1 VKKVGSFAFLVLT
14 VAACSP
20 TATDGNGTGGG
31 NNTGT
36 GGSTPTSTGGT
47 LSTGGASSGGIST
60 GGLSATGGNVTTGGA
75 STGGSAAQGGL
86 PSTGGVQSTGGLQS
100 PGGTQSSGG
109 SPTGGSGGVQSTGG
123 KQGGAGNTSTG
134 GSATSGGSGGQGGGV
149 STGGSGGAGTHTVKA
164 SAGCMKQSTQVTI
177 PNSRVGIPTGYN
189 GKDPVPAVIAFHA
202 AGNDNTSIEGAFKS
216 SDLAKKYLMV
226 YPNSTSATTANKT
239 GWNMQADKSRYLEV
253 QAALLS
259 QACVDENRIYA
270 TGHSSGAQFV
280 VQLLC
285 SGDGDFDAIA
295 PVASSV
301 YCQKWK
307 DGPVPA
313 LVIHGVQDEERTKYG
328 LNDGD
333 GKKDLQP
340 YLTSNTCQMTSTP
353 FEPDVSRCTN
363 IKGIDGKAFNA
374 GCVEFSGC
382 AVKTRWC
389 NHNDP
394 QYGTSN
400 HGIPCFGV
408 RAIYDFFES
417 L

>member
-1 VKKVGSFAFLVLT
+1 M
-14 VAACSP
+14 
-20 TATDGNGTGGG
+20 
-31 NNTGT
+31 
-36 GGSTPTSTGGT
+36 
-47 LSTGGASSGGIST
+47 GGASILGGSAGAASGGTS
-60 GGLSATGGNVTTGGA
+60 SGGA
-75 STGGSAAQGGL
+75 STSSGGNASGGGLASNGGSPESGGRTNTGQGGSA
-86 PSTGGVQSTGGLQS
+86 GGVSGGNAS
-100 PGGTQSSGG
+100 SGSASGGNASGG
-109 SPTGGSGGVQSTGG
+109 SASGS
-123 KQGGAGNTSTG
+123 
-134 GSATSGGSGGQGGGV
+134 SASGGSGTR
-149 STGGSGGAGTHTVKA
+149 SVKP
-164 SAGCMKQSTQVTI
+164 SAGCTKQSAQVTI
-177 PNSRVGIPTGYN
+177 PNSRVGLPSGYN
-189 GKDPVPAVIAFHA
+189 GKDPVPVVIAFHA
-202 AGNDNTSIEGAFKS
+202 AGNDNSSIEGTFKS

-226 YPNSTSATTANKT
+226 YPNSTSATTSNKT
-239 GWNMQADKSRYLEV
+239 GWNMQADKSRYLDV
-253 QAALLS
+253 KAAILS
-259 QACVDENRIYA
+259 DACVDENRIYA

-285 SGDGDFDAIA
+285 SGDADFDGIA

-307 DGPVPA
+307 NGPVPA
-313 LVIHGVQDEERTKYG
+313 LIIHGVKDEERTKYG

-340 YLTSNTCQMTSTP
+340 YLTSNLCQMTSTP
-353 FEPDVSRCTN
+353 FDPDTSRCN
-363 IKGIDGKAFNA
+363 NVQGIDGKPFND

>member
-1 VKKVGSFAFLVLT
+1 
-14 VAACSP
+14 
-20 TATDGNGTGGG
+20 
-31 NNTGT
+31 
-36 GGSTPTSTGGT
+36 
-47 LSTGGASSGGIST
+47 
-60 GGLSATGGNVTTGGA
+60 
-75 STGGSAAQGGL
+75 
-86 PSTGGVQSTGGLQS
+86 
-100 PGGTQSSGG
+100 
-109 SPTGGSGGVQSTGG
+109 
-123 KQGGAGNTSTG
+123 
-134 GSATSGGSGGQGGGV
+134 
-149 STGGSGGAGTHTVKA
+149 
-164 SAGCMKQSTQVTI
+164 MKQSTQVTI

-202 AGNDNTSIEGAFKS
+202 AGNDNTSIEGAFKG
-216 SDLAKKYLMV
+216 SDLAKKYLMI
-226 YPNSTSATTANKT
+226 YPNSTSATTTNKT
-239 GWNMQADKSRYLEV
+239 GWSMQADKSRYLEV
-253 QAALLS
+253 KDALLS

-285 SGDGDFDAIA
+285 SGDGDFDAVA

-307 DGPVPA
+307 NGPIPSLA
-313 LVIHGVQDEERTKYG
+313 IHGVLDQERTMYG

-340 YLTSNTCQMTSTP
+340 YLTSNSCQMTSTP
-353 FEPDVSRCTN
+353 FDPDLSKCTN
-363 IKGIDGKAFNA
+363 VKGVDGKAFND

-382 AVKTRWC
+382 SAKTRWC

>member
-1 VKKVGSFAFLVLT
+1 MRYSRSVSPFVLFA
-14 VAACSP
+14 VAVMACSSSE
-20 TATDGNGTGGG
+20 DGGSGSTGGAG
-31 NNTGT
+31 SGT
-36 GGSTPTSTGGT
+36 GGSPVGAAGAMSTGGT
-47 LSTGGASSGGIST
+47 PTAGTGAAAAGTANTSGSGTNPGGGATSGGATSGGATSGGANHGGGGATAGANTGGGGSGSGGASS
-60 GGLSATGGNVTTGGA
+60 
-75 STGGSAAQGGL
+75 
-86 PSTGGVQSTGGLQS
+86 
-100 PGGTQSSGG
+100 
-109 SPTGGSGGVQSTGG
+109 
-123 KQGGAGNTSTG
+123 
-134 GSATSGGSGGQGGGV
+134 
-149 STGGSGGAGTHTVKA
+149 HTVKP
-164 SAGCMKQSTQVTI
+164 SAGCSKQSTQVTI
-177 PNSRVGIPTGYN
+177 PNSLVNLPMGYT

-202 AGNDNTSIEGAFKS
+202 AGNDNTSIQNAFKG

-226 YPNSTSATTANKT
+226 FPNSTSATTSNKT
-239 GWNMQADKSRYLEV
+239 GWSMQADKSRYLAV

-259 QACVDENRIYA
+259 EACVDENRIYG
-270 TGHSSGAQFV
+270 TGHSSGAQFLA
-280 VQLLC
+280 QLLC
-285 SGDGDFDAIA
+285 SGDGDFDAVA

-307 DGPVPA
+307 NGAVPA
-313 LVIHGVQDEERTKYG
+313 LVIHGVQDQERTMYG

-340 YLTSNTCQMTSTP
+340 YLASNMCQMTSTP
-353 FEPDVSRCTN
+353 FDPDLSRCN
-363 IKGIDGKAFNA
+363 NVMGVDGKPFND

-382 AVKTRWC
+382 SAKTRWC

>member
-1 VKKVGSFAFLVLT
+1 MNYPRFGSPLVFSVLA
-14 VAACSP
+14 VVACSSSGDDVGG
-20 TATDGNGTGGG
+20 AGTGGG
-31 NNTGT
+31 ANSGGSSVIATGGMSAAGNPAGT
-36 GGSTPTSTGGT
+36 GGAINSVAGTSNTAGAAGNPATAGGG
-47 LSTGGASSGGIST
+47 SGGVAAGGVSGGGAT
-60 GGLSATGGNVTTGGA
+60 
-75 STGGSAAQGGL
+75 
-86 PSTGGVQSTGGLQS
+86 
-100 PGGTQSSGG
+100 
-109 SPTGGSGGVQSTGG
+109 TGGSGGGG
-123 KQGGAGNTSTG
+123 GGGAH
-134 GSATSGGSGGQGGGV
+134 V
-149 STGGSGGAGTHTVKA
+149 VKP
-164 SAGCMKQSTQVTI
+164 SAGCAKQSADVTI
-177 PNSRVGIPTGYN
+177 PNSLVGLPPGYT

-202 AGNDNTSIEGAFKS
+202 AGNDNTSMQGTFKT

-239 GWNMQADKSRYLEV
+239 GWNMQADKNRYLEV

-280 VQLLC
+280 VALLC
-285 SGDGDFDAIA
+285 SGDGDFDAVA

-301 YCQKWK
+301 ACQKWK
-307 DGPVPA
+307 KGPVPA
-313 LVIHGVQDEERTKYG
+313 LVIHGVLDQERTKYG

-340 YLTSNTCQMTSTP
+340 YLESNMCQMTSTP
-353 FEPDVSRCTN
+353 FTPDLSRCTN
-363 IKGIDGKAFNA
+363 VNGVDGKPFDD
-374 GCVEFSGC
+374 GCVEFNGC
-382 AVKTRWC
+382 SVKTRWC

-394 QYGTSN
+394 QYGTTN